1 MYKKIVAMCLC
12 LGLLLSGCQ
21 LAQPEETKTTQ
32 ADTLESPVQLE
43 RLAGVYVTL
52 EPIILEDGTDRI
64 QAQEVTGEG
73 TRYTF
78 PGVEGLLLASFWIAE
93 PENGGFWSL
102 DCSKGL
108 CSILSSYN
116 ATENGVEEG
125 LTATLYLTKEAGPQ
139 VCYLNP
145 VYQGPEGEVYLKP
158 DDLGTA
164 TSTEV
169 IASET
174 LTATTTI
181 EQEAGDI
188 VNTTEITVNFI
199 HVDLSQGLTVLEMD
213 ENHQILKT
221 HTFIPGE
228 LPESLEPLAETAYI
242 LTEEQTASD
251 THRAIYQK
259 EDTYFT
265 ALYRMDDIICAEA
278 QCDLEWQE

>member
-1 MYKKIVAMCLC
+1 MYKKIIAMCLC
-12 LGLLLSGCQ
+12 LGLFLSGCQ

-32 ADTLESPVQLE
+32 GETLESPVQME
-43 RLAGVYVTL
+43 RLAGVYITL
-52 EPIILEDGTDRI
+52 EPIVLEAGTDRI
-64 QAQEVTGEG
+64 QAQKVSREDS
-73 TRYTF
+73 RYAF
-78 PGVEGLLLASFWIAE
+78 PGVEGLLLASFWITE
-93 PENGGFWSL
+93 PENGGFWSM
-102 DCSKGL
+102 DCSQGL
-108 CSILSSYN
+108 CSVLSSYN
-116 ATENGVEEG
+116 AIENGAEVG

-145 VYQGPEGEVYLKP
+145 VYQGPDGAVYLKP
-158 DDLGTA
+158 DDAGTS
-164 TSTEV
+164 TSTEA

-181 EQEAGDI
+181 EQEAGNL

-221 HTFIPGE
+221 HTLTPGE
-228 LPESLEPLAETAYI
+228 LPESLEPMAETAYI

-251 THRAIYQK
+251 TRRALYQK

-278 QCDLEWQE
+278 QCSLEWQE